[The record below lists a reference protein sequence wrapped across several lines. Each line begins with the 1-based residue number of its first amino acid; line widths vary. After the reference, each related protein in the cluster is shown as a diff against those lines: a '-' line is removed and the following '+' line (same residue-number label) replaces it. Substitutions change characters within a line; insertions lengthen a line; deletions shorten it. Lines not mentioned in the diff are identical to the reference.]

1 METMTKRRAAGR
13 SLDLKRDVI
22 TLFLLGRLRPE
33 HMPVDHIIQAQR
45 GRATAPPRDCSI
57 TRHAVVG
64 ALLWAALACVARAEP
79 APIAIV
85 AAENFYGDVARQIAG
100 PAVKVTSV
108 ISSPAQD
115 PHQFEANPAAARAL
129 AGANLVILNGASYD
143 AWMDQ
148 LLAGARSSQRK
159 VIIAAEIIGAKPGD
173 NPHLWY
179 DPATMPAV
187 AARIAAE
194 LAAIDPAHKDAYEQ
208 RLKTF
213 VNSLAANSDKI
224 RAIRARY
231 AGTPVTATEPV
242 FGLMAKALGL
252 DMRNER
258 FQLSVMNDTE
268 PSARDVAA
276 MQHDLE
282 RRKVKLFLFNSQVSN
297 DLTARLLAIARAAK
311 VPVVGVTETM
321 PPDQSYRDWIAA
333 ELGAVEKALEA
344 GGGT

>member
-1 METMTKRRAAGR
+1 
-13 SLDLKRDVI
+13 
-22 TLFLLGRLRPE
+22 
-33 HMPVDHIIQAQR
+33 MPVDHIIQAQR
-45 GRATAPPRDCSI
+45 GRATAPPRDCAIS
-57 TRHAVVG
+57 RRAAAG
-64 ALLWAALACVARAEP
+64 ALLWAALACVARSEP

-108 ISSPAQD
+108 ISAPGQD
-115 PHQFEANPAAARAL
+115 PHQFEASPAVARAL
-129 AGANLVILNGASYD
+129 AGANLVILNGANYD

-148 LLAGARSSQRK
+148 LLAGAPSSRRK
-159 VIIAAEIIGAKPGD
+159 VIIAADIMGAKPGD

-187 AARIAAE
+187 AARIAAA

-208 RLKTF
+208 RLTAF
-213 VNSLAANSDKI
+213 IDSLAPISEKI

-231 AGTPVTATEPV
+231 AGAPVTATEPV
-242 FGLMAKALGL
+242 FGLMAKALGF
-252 DMRNER
+252 DMRNQR
-258 FQLSVMNDTE
+258 FQLAVMNDTE

-276 MQHDLE
+276 IQDDLE
-282 RRKVKLFLFNSQVSN
+282 RRTVKLFLYNNQVSD
-297 DLTARLLAIARAAK
+297 DLTARLLDLARAAK

-321 PPDQSYRDWIAA
+321 PADQSYQDWIAA
-333 ELGAVEKALEA
+333 ELSAVEKALEA